1 MKELSEVKPL
11 AFKADM
17 PEAAKRWEAFYN
29 GDLIDRPVTLVFA
42 RKKGFENRPSYHSRY
57 QDRVLGDM
65 DAVID
70 RVLQHAEANYYGGE
84 AVPSFCPT
92 MGPDEMAVFC
102 GGELH
107 WGDGKTDT
115 NWSAPFI
122 TDWEKDL
129 PLKLDENNSLWKRL
143 ITFYEKCAVKMAG
156 KMILAPIDLHSN
168 LDLLAAARGAQ
179 NLCYDIMDTPELI
192 DEAMVSA
199 RQVFRDLWP
208 KIVKAGNMENMGYY
222 QQIYSHS
229 GAATLQCD
237 FSIMISP
244 ESFRRWV
251 VPALEEEASMVGHAI
266 YHWDGYDAL
275 RHFDA
280 VMKMKQLQTIS
291 FIPGEGMGKGGHGD
305 HIDFL
310 DILKKMQE
318 HGKAVHVWGTPEQ
331 IKIMHK
337 ELDPVK
343 VIYNTSTETQD
354 EADALLEWL
363 VKNT

>member
-1 MKELSEVKPL
+1 MKHLSEVKPL
-11 AFKADM
+11 AFKPDM
-17 PEAAKRWEAFYN
+17 PEAAKRWDAFYH
-29 GDLIDRPVTLVFA
+29 GDLIDRPVTLVFS
-42 RKKGFENRPSYHSRY
+42 RKKGYENYQSVHTRYHDRVY
-57 QDRVLGDM
+57 QD
-65 DAVID
+65 ID
-70 RVLQHAEANYYGGE
+70 TLVDQILKNAEASYYGGE
-84 AVPSFCPT
+84 AVPSYCPT

-102 GGELH
+102 GGKLN

-115 NWSAPFI
+115 NWSSPFI

-129 PLKLDENNSLWKRL
+129 PLKLDEENPLWKRL
-143 ITFYEKCAVKMAG
+143 IALYTKCAEKMEG

-179 NLCYDIMDTPELI
+179 DLCLDIMDTPELI
-192 DEAMVSA
+192 DQAMISA
-199 RQVFRDLWP
+199 REVFRTLWP
-208 KIVKAGNMENMGYY
+208 KIVKAGNMEQMGYY
-222 QQIYSHS
+222 QQIYSHE

-251 VPALEEEASMVGHAI
+251 VPALAEEAEMVNHAI
-266 YHWDGYDAL
+266 YHWDGYAAL

-280 VMKMKQLQTIS
+280 VMDLKALQTIS
-291 FIPGEGMGKGGHGD
+291 FIPGEGMGKGGHGE

-310 DILKKMQE
+310 DVLKEMQK

-331 IKIMHK
+331 IKQMHK

-343 VIYNTSTETQD
+343 VIYNTSTDTQD
-354 EADALLEWL
+354 EADELLEWL
-363 VKNT
+363 VRNT